1 MVASECTG
9 DWTVCPLRL
18 YTLPAV
24 LLLLIFLNISFFHLD
39 NKSKFQPNPYPDCV
53 APCLKRSSLKVC

>member
-1 MVASECTG
+1 MVASECTD
-9 DWTVCPLRL
+9 DWTVCPLHL

-53 APCLKRSSLKVC
+53 THA